1 MSLHL
6 IISTPW
12 KTCSTEGAAKRQDVT
27 RTIVGHI
34 AVPLIYQV
42 AAGVTPHKQLRIVEA
57 MFHARPTKSAMH
69 AGIAV
74 DVAASYKQ
82 RSEWNW
88 WHHENSIQNV
98 ISFRNSFQY
107 TYISIK
113 SFFGIWMK
121 KKSFLYWPLVWLC
134 YYFWPTLV
142 IFIISIFK
150 FWRDFFRNLQ
160 LLENYHQKYRKMPLH
175 SGNCSI

>member
-57 MFHARPTKSAMH
+57 MSHARPTKSAMH

-121 KKSFLYWPLVWLC
+121 KKSFLYGPPCMIVLLFLANFGNF
-134 YYFWPTLV
+134 YHIDIQILKRFFQKSP
-142 IFIISIFK
+142 II
-150 FWRDFFRNLQ
+150 
-160 LLENYHQKYRKMPLH
+160 RKL
-175 SGNCSI
+175 SSKI